1 MAILFL
7 LFSQMVKD
15 TTKTETLPIYEK
27 SPMKAVILSTLFPG
41 GGQIYTENYLKGIIF
56 TSGEGLLLYFT
67 IKEKEKEKRS
77 NLIWW
82 TAALHIFNIAD
93 AYVSA
98 HLYKFEKNKRIGA
111 KISPISIGL
120 TINFP

>member
-1 MAILFL
+1 MTILFF
-7 LFSQMVKD
+7 LFTQIVND
-15 TTKTETLPIYEK
+15 TAKVETLPLYEK
-27 SPMKAVILSTLFPG
+27 SPLKAVILSTLLPG

-77 NLIWW
+77 NLLWW

-98 HLYKFEKNKRIGA
+98 HLYKFEKNKRIGI
-111 KISPISIGL
+111 KTSPMNIGL